1 MDGRRT
7 LRQYDETSAVVLR
20 AVDFSETSKIVTL
33 MTRDLGKIAAIAKGG
48 RRIRSSFDLSLDV
61 LSVCRICVIRKPT
74 AELDLLT
81 EARLEERFV
90 GLQKNLSA
98 LYAGYFAAEIVDGLL
113 QSHDPHAEVFD
124 ELVAALETL
133 SAGGDRLGAVGRL
146 TARLLVELGYA
157 PRLDACCVCGAACPM
172 GRHWVSY
179 SAQTGG
185 VLCEECRKTHFGLV
199 QLTPSTL
206 RSLDDLFADDHGEA
220 ARTPLPAADR
230 GPVWRT
236 LLTHLQILLGKTPK
250 TAALLRW

>member
-1 MDGRRT
+1 V
-7 LRQYDETSAVVLR
+7 RQIDNSLAIVLR
-20 AVDFSETSKIVTL
+20 GVDFSETSRIVTL
-33 MTRDLGKIAAIAKGG
+33 LTRDLGKVAAIAKGG
-48 RRIRSSFDLSLDV
+48 RRIKSAFDLSLDV

-90 GLQKNLSA
+90 GLQKNLPA

-113 QSHDPHAEVFD
+113 QSHDPHPEVYD
-124 ELVAALETL
+124 ETVVALRSL
-133 SAGGDRLGAVGRL
+133 DAGHDRLRAVGRL

-172 GRHWVSY
+172 GQPWVAY
-179 SAQTGG
+179 SAAAGG
-185 VLCEECRKTHFGLV
+185 VLCEECRKTHFGTV

-206 RSLDDLFADDHGEA
+206 RSLDGLFAADPGEA
-220 ARTPLPAADR
+220 ARSPLEPADR

-236 LLTHLQILLGKTPK
+236 LLLHLQILLGKTPK

>member
-1 MDGRRT
+1 M
-7 LRQYDETSAVVLR
+7 RQIDETLAIVIR
-20 AVDFSETSKIVTL
+20 GVDFSETSRIVTL
-33 MTRDLGKIAAIAKGG
+33 LTRNLGKIAAIAKGG
-48 RRIRSSFDLSLDV
+48 RRIKSSFDLSLDV

-90 GLQKNLSA
+90 GLQRNLPA

-113 QSHDPHAEVFD
+113 QSHDPHPEVYD
-124 ELVAALETL
+124 ETVAALRSL
-133 SAGGDRLGAVGRL
+133 DAGHDRLKVVGRL

-172 GRHWVSY
+172 GQSWVAY
-179 SAQTGG
+179 SAATGG
-185 VLCEECRKTHFGLV
+185 VLCDDCRKNHFGSV

-206 RSLDDLFADDHGEA
+206 RSLSGLFADDPGKA
-220 ARTPLPAADR
+220 ARSPLEAKDR

-236 LLTHLQILLGKTPK
+236 LLLHLQIQLGKTPK